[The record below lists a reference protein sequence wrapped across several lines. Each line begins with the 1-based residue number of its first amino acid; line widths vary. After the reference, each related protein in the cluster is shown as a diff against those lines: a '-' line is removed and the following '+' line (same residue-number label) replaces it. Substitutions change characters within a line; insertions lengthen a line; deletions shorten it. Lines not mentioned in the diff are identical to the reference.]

1 MPVGPSKRARM
12 STSPPLLLISGH
24 EEVVSKYSGSVSKP
38 DTAIGHFGSSPLALR
53 MYFDRLF
60 DATLLTVQRAAV
72 ALELQQQ
79 SVVGGLPG
87 QPAFGQAAEAFGFE
101 VPPPRLRAAIVGE
114 DNRSAF

>member
-53 MYFDRLF
+53 TYFGWIVWNFSQGSYLYWKVTPCTPGSVQCALSLRRR
-60 DATLLTVQRAAV
+60 ALTVPS
-72 ALELQQQ
+72 L
-79 SVVGGLPG
+79 
-87 QPAFGQAAEAFGFE
+87 
-101 VPPPRLRAAIVGE
+101 GE
-114 DNRSAF
+114 T